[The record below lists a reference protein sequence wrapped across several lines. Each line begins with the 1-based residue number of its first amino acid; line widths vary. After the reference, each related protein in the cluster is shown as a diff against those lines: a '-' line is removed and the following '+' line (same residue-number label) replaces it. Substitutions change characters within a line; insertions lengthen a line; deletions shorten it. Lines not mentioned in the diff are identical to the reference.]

1 MANKG
6 IEIKPEK
13 VEFRN
18 AKPHVHYDMTIC
30 IKNIGSNSKHIK
42 LIPPETKNFSMKS
55 TITETTIPVGLNHK
69 LLIEY
74 FNEEDVN
81 CSDKLEILVDNEP
94 IDVMLLS
101 FSPKPQLSLVS
112 EVDFGILVADGK
124 SVQKQINILNAGS
137 KCGFF
142 RIVQDLK
149 SNFHIYPLQGT
160 VYPGYSKSIS
170 IELICKSIGMVNE
183 DVIVELESQTNHQVL
198 LIKANIVLR
207 SLQLL
212 SYDDKI
218 IDCLRF
224 GYVYYGTDVVQTLWL
239 YNNSPQESKFVAVI
253 GPCDGEEMGV
263 DITKKTICSFVDN
276 FGENWRHEKSAFF
289 SVSPCEGK
297 LDPFQK
303 RKLYFKFSP
312 KYMQPLKGWKSIM
325 RIPSREDFAM
335 FIRISSVGVLQ
346 NPMENLNVELA
357 MTGTA
362 LPVSLS
368 IFPSQFINFDKCY
381 IGNTSKVVITLNNN
395 SPHLS
400 ANFSIKSSAHF
411 NIEPS
416 CGDIDIN
423 GTQEMVFYFIPKQ
436 MGNQRKKFLLDIIGF
451 ECEITDCQQ
460 ILYKKIVNKTYLF
473 CCTGIG
479 LYQKFPKP
487 LNATSLGSSLIDVVI
502 DGEHQSSK
510 TLQNTCKKSHKIKK
524 NIFTD
529 KKVNKNNTGGAEKV
543 VNHTSVFNSMT
554 NRSAALEYTEVL
566 TPKELH
572 NIRIEP
578 MILNF
583 GNICRLSSSTK
594 EIIVKN
600 NTEKIIL
607 IDFQLECK
615 ELRLNSPLSQLV
627 PPNNTSKVEL
637 VLDSQKLGLFEKS
650 IDYIINGHHKSHF
663 LVQANIVKL
672 KLKLSTDKLHLTSVN
687 GAPVESGLRKLV
699 TLINDQNIPAKFAWF
714 IESTSKETF
723 FKIMPAKGTV
733 DAFSSMECEVV
744 FYPSYSASF
753 NEEFI
758 CKVENGNVLHLKCSA
773 ELGITSCS
781 FVESRLLFGNI
792 PLNLTTT
799 RSVLLKNDGKNHAY
813 FQVINPSPLEGILI
827 YPRENAIPVGGFVK
841 LQISFKPTAPQ
852 KFETLF
858 EIDVL
863 SGKLISLRF
872 SGVVDTPSVDISVK
886 SFNFSGVYGGSIS
899 KLPFEIINLAK
910 SNAKIIFDLS
920 VFKDFKITD
929 AQENIKE
936 NNNFFEVLLRGEEK
950 FNAFLEF
957 HPDQVATY
965 DFIIPCIVNDLDPM
979 SIYFSSL
986 YHKILKR
993 VQGIALRQP
1002 LFISEK
1008 KLEFSLSSSYFEE
1021 DSNNKNDC
1029 IQVICL
1035 KNISNET
1042 IKWSLDISNQPLVK
1056 QSIFILGV
1064 GNSVMHLKSGEEFNL
1079 GISFKPTS
1087 NSISFYSTKIPILL
1101 HEDLVQVYSYIELNG
1116 KVLLPRLV
1124 FQPEFIHIPPVPL
1137 CQITSAEVDVLA
1149 YNYTRFCEL
1158 SVYIPKIEFNGENF
1172 ESLLSVELPN
1182 GSQIKKLHESETQ
1195 VIKIIVKFVS
1205 AKPIFFSTQITLTDS
1220 NNSFSLP
1227 VTASADN
1234 CLLTCSNFLINNQCD
1249 FQIICKEGKKSNSGT
1264 SSLFVPCL
1272 SAIESAVAPSFS
1284 TSNTSL
1290 YTTAYQN
1297 SEPMGSSQF
1306 SDHSY
1311 SKISVSN
1318 GKNFI
1323 INNEVV
1329 EKECNIV
1336 QRWFSSQCW
1345 SFGSFPIYLPYTLRE
1360 NLSVDVFIWRITNSS
1375 LEGKIRFMNVFDL
1388 IAHLYGKSIPGITVK
1403 VLLSL
1408 KKEEDLVKCIVEMYS
1423 KMLTFLSY
1431 QGAILSS
1438 IKPEC
1443 FLNFSDFKRF
1453 KQLENCYESE
1463 KYHKSSDSFELLSK
1477 KSWASLLL
1485 QIYKMYVLFRISPQI
1500 CKSSFPSDYPTLL
1513 GFNSDPNCSN
1523 IYSSSERVILSWLN
1537 HHYEQQRI
1545 KCWKIAPP
1553 SRWIV
1558 NFENDLVD
1566 GLVLASVIAA
1576 YAPFLV
1582 KTHIYKMYV
1591 QPSTTEQLHHNCLKI
1606 IEMLHILAIDY
1617 DIVAADFIKS
1627 SPISMLMLCVYLI
1640 QNLPLYLPKSTIE
1653 FETSL
1658 HSLATKHIKITNPSG
1673 KPLFYQALLFGDYS
1687 SQFQMPNGLKIQV
1700 PPKGFIEL
1708 PVEYVSRFVHTCQCT
1723 LLLVGIRGETVFG
1736 STLAFCLK
1744 GTVNSL
1750 SVSNHFK
1757 YVSPCYELLKIAVKV
1772 ECPFPCNGIFKVF
1785 LVETGPVELDSKIAC
1800 RQKKVL
1806 TNSYK
1811 KPKLNQGIKNQY
1823 FESKPIN
1830 LESKKKLLQSA
1841 FWCASKSIYIKTG
1854 LDSSI
1859 ELEFLPFEIGTRHCS
1874 LLFSNE
1880 KVGDFLYLIEAEST
1894 LPLPLGDPFINGP
1907 FRMTSAKAMQQSSGT
1922 LKEDNHII
1930 YLHCDAGEECVA
1942 EINFDYLNSGKE
1954 RALVVAARQRMTDEE
1969 LRRRDVT
1976 GMTSYQTILSK
1987 VSLLQINRENY
1998 IQPLD
2003 ILNINNLQKEFKVE
2017 VSSPF
2022 FSAPDKVVISTDSN
2036 NTSGLSSIKV
2046 PITLKPSIP
2055 GQYHCKVI
2063 FFSESDIRV
2072 YEVECTVKAK
2082 NSFVELE
2089 FITPTHECVI
2099 QNIPFVNHSDFDW
2112 NMRSEIT
2119 GEGFFG
2125 PECLVVPSK
2134 TTSYY
2139 PLSFKPIYE
2148 GTINGCLKLCNI
2160 SNGVENTFKLK
2171 GLGSQ
2176 PHPVDVI
2183 NIECIVNEPTLKV
2196 LELKNNLPFKMV
2208 FQTFSDLSIITGP
2221 LFVPV
2226 LSRQTVQVPIRVLAL
2241 KRGYTEGVICFVY
2254 DVGSN
2259 TSVGTSRIRNESDS
2273 EEDYNCTA
2281 FMSSLSVQLASLT
2294 LLEKIARPYRIWFQL
2309 NINAFPGKAVKT
2321 LFASSNIFSST
2332 DIEIFLNNPLDK
2344 DLNLNVVING
2354 VGLNGITEL
2363 ILPSLESVTYHV
2375 KYSPISIGKQKASVI
2390 FQSDLCSEFWYEL
2403 DLIAEEA
2410 LPQKLPMIKCCLGC
2424 CKEASIHVENHY
2436 AYSVCYN
2443 VSCSNSKDF
2452 LLRGVDDKL
2461 CLPPSC
2467 TIEVHFIFTP
2477 SSIGHH
2483 QGIVVFQNEVIGNQ
2497 TFILSGLGEAPELKY
2512 QFIHARYGESAS
2524 TIIQFHNSFECNVSL
2539 EVQLQSENSD
2549 FSMLSKP
2556 YTGILCSSKSDI
2568 YIPISYSAQSMES
2581 SQCTCYIIP
2590 ELIYEETEGEWF
2602 HDKMKFKWSYVVQG
2616 IPIIEPIKDSL
2627 APALTCRAREKLEKK
2642 IFVLLIKESFI
2653 SSRDKICQHSV
2664 FPVRIFDHI
2673 DSFNNEAQLSE
2684 DFDFKLEF
2692 DNKEIKEE
2700 IQRSVLITLE
2710 KKYIDCDYAVP
2721 NLVFKLV
2728 FFPSKPFCY
2737 LVHLAITSPKGG
2749 IWKYPF
2755 KFVSNE
2761 AVPDDVIMIRAVGLN
2776 KTAQV
2781 SFRLNSQAE
2790 VESEFTAHISTGSD
2804 KMFEVIPQAGV
2815 LPPINTEGVL
2825 FTLSYKPLYYGK
2837 EHKTKLT
2844 VQSKFMQWIYEVRG
2858 VTPEYQ
2864 PPKVD
2869 AAIISHNKTQKSNK
2883 KKNFVIKNLK
2893 GFHTK

>member
-1 MANKG
+1 MKGTRHAKKLVKIMADIIIQILG
-6 IEIKPEK
+6 I
-13 VEFRN
+13 
-18 AKPHVHYDMTIC
+18 
-30 IKNIGSNSKHIK
+30 
-42 LIPPETKNFSMKS
+42 
-55 TITETTIPVGLNHK
+55 
-69 LLIEY
+69 
-74 FNEEDVN
+74 
-81 CSDKLEILVDNEP
+81 
-94 IDVMLLS
+94 
-101 FSPKPQLSLVS
+101 
-112 EVDFGILVADGK
+112 
-124 SVQKQINILNAGS
+124 QINIL
-137 KCGFF
+137 FF
-142 RIVQDLK
+142 YR
-149 SNFHIYPLQGT
+149 
-160 VYPGYSKSIS
+160 
-170 IELICKSIGMVNE
+170 
-183 DVIVELESQTNHQVL
+183 VELESQTNHHVL
-198 LIKANIVLR
+198 IIKANIVLR

-212 SYDDKI
+212 SYDNKI

-253 GPCDGEEMGV
+253 GSCDGEEMGV
-263 DITKKTICSFVDN
+263 DITKKTICSFVDD

-303 RKLYFKFSP
+303 TKLYFKFSP

-368 IFPSQFINFDKCY
+368 IFPSQFINFDKCF

-411 NIEPS
+411 NIEPA
-416 CGDIDIN
+416 CGEIDIN
-423 GTQEMVFYFIPKQ
+423 GTQEMVFSFIPKQ

-451 ECEITDCQQ
+451 ECEINDCQQ

-487 LNATSLGSSLIDVVI
+487 LNTTSLGSSLIDVVI
-502 DGEHQSSK
+502 DGEHQCSK
-510 TLQNTCKKSHKIKK
+510 NLQNTCEKSHKIKK
-524 NIFTD
+524 KIVTD

-543 VNHTSVFNSMT
+543 VNYTSVFNSMT

-572 NIRIEP
+572 NIRI
-578 MILNF
+578 
-583 GNICRLSSSTK
+583 
-594 EIIVKN
+594 
-600 NTEKIIL
+600 
-607 IDFQLECK
+607 
-615 ELRLNSPLSQLV
+615 
-627 PPNNTSKVEL
+627 
-637 VLDSQKLGLFEKS
+637 
-650 IDYIINGHHKSHF
+650 
-663 LVQANIVKL
+663 
-672 KLKLSTDKLHLTSVN
+672 
-687 GAPVESGLRKLV
+687 GLRKHV
-699 TLINDQNIPAKFAWF
+699 TLINDQNISAKFTWF
-714 IESTSKETF
+714 IER
-723 FKIMPAKGTV
+723 TV

-753 NEEFI
+753 NEEFV
-758 CKVENGNVLHLKCSA
+758 CKVENGNTLHLKCSA

-827 YPRENAIPVGGFVK
+827 YPRENVIPVGGFVK
-841 LQISFKPTAPQ
+841 LQISFKPTVPQ
-852 KFETLF
+852 KFETLL

-863 SGKLISLRF
+863 SGKQISLRF
-872 SGVVDTPSVDISVK
+872 SGVVDTPNVDISVV
-886 SFNFSGVYGGSIS
+886 SIISCWFDSASGVYGGSIS
-899 KLPFEIINLAK
+899 KLPFEIINL
-910 SNAKIIFDLS
+910 
-920 VFKDFKITD
+920 
-929 AQENIKE
+929 
-936 NNNFFEVLLRGEEK
+936 
-950 FNAFLEF
+950 
-957 HPDQVATY
+957 VATY

-1002 LFISEK
+1002 LSISEK
-1008 KLEFSLSSSYFEE
+1008 KLEFSLSSSYFEG
-1021 DSNNKNDC
+1021 DLNNKNDC

-1056 QSIFILGV
+1056 QSIFILDV

-1079 GISFKPTS
+1079 AILFKP
-1087 NSISFYSTKIPILL
+1087 N
-1101 HEDLVQVYSYIELNG
+1101 LVQVYSYIELNG
-1116 KVLLPRLV
+1116 KVLLPKLV

-1158 SVYIPKIEFNGENF
+1158 SIYIPKIEFNGENF

-1205 AKPIFFSTQITLTDS
+1205 AKPIFFSTQITLTDKFTMEL
-1220 NNSFSLP
+1220 NNGSKKQTFTEPKIGRKQGKRPNLWKRFVKREKGMAYKTRKDASGDDKETLRPSYDSHKFHEKEAMDEKNSDKTASAADKSIRSITFNLEAVLPLPFAGDAQIFYMRKLAIYNFTIYETSTKKGICYLWDESDGKRGANEINTALLDYMKSLPVSVKKLSLGRNLGADTSIPVSKLARICCSGQNRNQFIVATMMYIVQTTHLECIDMKYMESGHSYLEVDSMHSTIERTLPVPKYLIDSSIPKAANFFLKQTMMVEVIFFFSLP

-1249 FQIICKEGKKSNSGT
+1249 FHIICKEGKKSNSGT

-1290 YTTAYQN
+1290 YTTTYQN

-1311 SKISVSN
+1311 SKIS
-1318 GKNFI
+1318 
-1323 INNEVV
+1323 
-1329 EKECNIV
+1329 ECNIV

-1360 NLSVDVFIWRITNSS
+1360 NFSVEVFIWRITNSS
-1375 LEGKIRFMNVFDL
+1375 LEGKVRFMNVFDL

-1403 VLLSL
+1403 MLLSL
-1408 KKEEDLVKCIVEMYS
+1408 KKEEDLVKCIVEMYL

-1431 QGAILSS
+1431 QGAIFSS
-1438 IKPEC
+1438 IKPEY

-1477 KSWASLLL
+1477 KSWTSLLL
-1485 QIYKMYVLFRISPQI
+1485 QIYKIYVLFRISPQI
-1500 CKSSFPSDYPTLL
+1500 CKSSFPFDYPTLP

-1617 DIVAADFIKS
+1617 DIVTEDFIKS

-1687 SQFQMPNGLKIQV
+1687 SQFQMPNGFKIQV

-1723 LLLVGIRGETVFG
+1723 LLLVGIRGEMVFG

-1757 YVSPCYELLKIAVKV
+1757 YVSPCYELLKITVKV
-1772 ECPFPCNGIFKVF
+1772 ECPFPCNEIFKVF
-1785 LVETGPVELDSKIAC
+1785 LVETGPVELGSKITC
-1800 RQKKVL
+1800 RQKRILKK
-1806 TNSYK
+1806 SYK
-1811 KPKLNQGIKNQY
+1811 KPELNQGIKNQY

-1830 LESKKKLLQSA
+1830 LESKKKPLLSA

-1874 LLFSNE
+1874 ILFSNE
-1880 KVGDFLYLIEAEST
+1880 KVGDFLYLIEAESI

-1922 LKEDNHII
+1922 LKEDNHTI
-1930 YLHCDAGEECVA
+1930 YLHCNAGEECVA

-1954 RALVVAARQRMTDEE
+1954 RALVVAARQRMSDEE

-1987 VSLLQINRENY
+1987 VSLLQISRENY

-2003 ILNINNLQKEFKVE
+2003 VLNINNLQKEFKVE

-2022 FSAPDKVVISTDSN
+2022 FSAPDKVVIPNDS

-2072 YEVECTVKAK
+2072 YEIECTVKAK

-2089 FITPTHECVI
+2089 FVTPTHECVV

-2125 PECLVVPSK
+2125 PECLVVLSK

-2160 SNGVENTFKLK
+2160 SNGVENTFTLK

-2259 TSVGTSRIRNESDS
+2259 TSVGVNRIRNESDG

-2321 LFASSNIFSST
+2321 LFASSYIFSST

-2354 VGLNGITEL
+2354 VGLDGITEF
-2363 ILPSLESVTYHV
+2363 ILPSLESITYHV
-2375 KYSPISIGKQKASVI
+2375 KYSPTSIGKQKASVI

-2403 DLIAEEA
+2403 DLFAEEA
-2410 LPQKLPMIKCCLGC
+2410 LPQKLPLIKCCLGC
-2424 CKEASIHVENHY
+2424 CKEASIHLENRY

-2443 VSCSNSKDF
+2443 VSCSDSKNF

-2467 TIEVHFIFTP
+2467 SIEVHFIFTP

-2483 QGIVVFQNEVIGNQ
+2483 QGIVVFQNELIGNQ

-2512 QFIHARYGESAS
+2512 QFIHARFGESAS
-2524 TIIQFHNSFECNVSL
+2524 TIIQFHNSFECSVSL

-2556 YTGILCSSKSDI
+2556 YTGILCSSKSDV

-2590 ELIYEETEGEWF
+2590 ELIYEETEGEQF

-2642 IFVLLIKESFI
+2642 IFILLIKESFI
-2653 SSRDKICQHSV
+2653 SSRDKTCQHSV
-2664 FPVRIFDHI
+2664 FPVRIFGDHI
-2673 DSFNNEAQLSE
+2673 DSFNNEAQLCE

-2692 DNKEIKEE
+2692 DNKEIEDQV
-2700 IQRSVLITLE
+2700 QRSVLITLE
-2710 KKYIDCDYAVP
+2710 KKYIDCDYAAP

-2749 IWKYPF
+2749 VWKYPF

-2776 KTAQV
+2776 KTAHV

-2804 KMFEVIPQAGV
+2804 KMFEVTPQAGI
-2815 LPPINTEGVL
+2815 LAPINTEGVL

-2844 VQSKFMQWIYEVRG
+2844 VQSKLMQWIYEVRG

-2864 PPKVD
+2864 PPKAD

-2893 GFHTK
+2893 